1 MGLGGECLPLFLTL
15 YDLIRTERMIC
26 KRYSRCAIPLEAN
39 LAETTMSTGEQ
50 ENCSANAHSTC
61 DFSQA

>member
-15 YDLIRTERMIC
+15 YDLIRTERMIS
-26 KRYSRCAIPLEAN
+26 KRYSRRAIPLEAN

-50 ENCSANAHSTC
+50 EN
-61 DFSQA
+61 